1 MTAAIL
7 DGKKLAETVREE
19 VRGGVATFTKKYG
32 RAPGLEVILVGE
44 DPASQIYT
52 RNKEKA
58 AKDVG
63 IRGKLHVLPTGT
75 SESTL
80 LAELYRLNAD
90 DAVDGILV
98 QLPLPSQIRQSRVL
112 DAIRPDKDVDGFHP
126 TNAGLLTSGRPSL
139 VPCTPRGAMKLLNLA
154 IATLA
159 HTTLEGAHAVVVG
172 RSNIVGKPMAQL
184 LLAANATVTLAHS
197 RTKDLAGTCRQAD
210 VLVAAVGKAEL
221 VRGNWVKPGAIVIDV
236 GMNRIHVAAASPGET
251 SKTKLVGDVAFDE
264 AKEHAAAITPVP
276 GGVGPMTIAC
286 LLENTLIAAQARLA
300 ARG

>member
-19 VRGGVATFTKKYG
+19 VRGAVAAFTKKYG
-32 RAPGLEVILVGE
+32 RAPGLEVLLVGE

-63 IRGKLHVLPTGT
+63 IRSKLHVLPTGT

-98 QLPLPSQIRQSRVL
+98 QLPLPKQIRQSRVL

-126 TNAGLLTSGRPSL
+126 TNVGLLASGRPSL
-139 VPCTPRGAMKLLNLA
+139 VPCTPKGAMKLLNLA
-154 IATLA
+154 HATLD
-159 HTTLEGAHAVVVG
+159 GAHAVVVG

-184 LLAANATVTLAHS
+184 LLAANATVTLTHS

-210 VLVAAVGKAEL
+210 VLVVAVGKAEL
-221 VRGNWVKPGAIVIDV
+221 VRGNWVKPGAVVIDV
-236 GMNRIHVAAASPGET
+236 GMNRIHLAAAEPGET

-264 AKEHAAAITPVP
+264 VKEHAAAITPVP

-286 LLENTLIAAQARLA
+286 LLDNTLIAAQARLA
-300 ARG
+300 SRG